1 MTTLIKMDQTGP
13 IENHKKEQVNENF
26 EQEDANGKSK
36 LTNFQKYAENNSVGG
51 LQYVLL
57 SSSKIRR
64 LVWLVIILVS
74 VAVSL
79 YLVRNS
85 FSKLINPPTSTTI
98 SFIPKHTLEFPAVS
112 ICETSALSSELLDD
126 ESIPIDKVRELFINE
141 TDDCEMIDEDINL
154 DIVNVVEEDPDY
166 SIFSCSLGELACDP
180 YEDFYFSFNELHSC
194 YTFNSDF
201 GKLSLSKVNGTGA
214 HQGLEFFIEFD
225 NVASLRNDVG
235 VKILLHSP
243 GEIPHP
249 SRFGIA
255 VSPETVTYISF
266 RKKVIDDQTETDCV
280 SKDEYDW
287 KYLTKDKDYSYNNC
301 LEDVITDKLISECNC
316 TLTSYYLSDEQKY
329 NYNLCQLNDIC
340 CYRQQHFKLPNKQCL
355 YLCKRDV
362 FEIVSTSHT
371 QLQYSGQSLVYVY
384 YENLYVETQTTVF
397 TYGIEEFFAE
407 VGGQLG
413 LFIGVSVITFFE
425 FVIFI
430 FDEIKDRCIKPRL
443 KKRR

>member
-1 MTTLIKMDQTGP
+1 MITLIKMDQTGP
-13 IENHKKEQVNENF
+13 IENHEKEQVNENF

-57 SSSKIRR
+57 SSSKIRH

-79 YLVRNS
+79 YLV
-85 FSKLINPPTSTTI
+85 
-98 SFIPKHTLEFPAVS
+98 PKHTIEFPAVS

-126 ESIPIDKVRELFINE
+126 ESIPIDKVRELLINE
-141 TDDCEMIDEDINL
+141 TDDCGMIDEDINL
-154 DIVNVVEEDPDY
+154 DIVDVVEEDPDY

-201 GKLSLSKVNGTGA
+201 GKLSLSKVNGTGT

-225 NVASLRNDVG
+225 SVASLRNDVG

-301 LEDVITDKLISECNC
+301 LEDVITDKLIH
-316 TLTSYYLSDEQKY
+316 LL
-329 NYNLCQLNDIC
+329 
-340 CYRQQHFKLPNKQCL
+340 
-355 YLCKRDV
+355 
-362 FEIVSTSHT
+362 
-371 QLQYSGQSLVYVY
+371 
-384 YENLYVETQTTVF
+384 
-397 TYGIEEFFAE
+397 
-407 VGGQLG
+407 
-413 LFIGVSVITFFE
+413 
-425 FVIFI
+425 
-430 FDEIKDRCIKPRL
+430 
-443 KKRR
+443 